1 MKSILFVALALSG
14 AAAVAKPLTLPEIP
28 AGQRQLVNYVC
39 ADGAKLT
46 VKYYN
51 VKNGQ
56 SFAVLPIEGKTM
68 LLTNVVSGSG
78 AKYAAEQY
86 SWWTKG
92 PEGTLR
98 NENSD
103 KVLLDDCKES
113 RR

>member
-1 MKSILFVALALSG
+1 MKSLLFAALALSG
-14 AAAVAKPLTLPEIP
+14 AAVIAKPLSLPEIP
-28 AGQRQLVNYVC
+28 AGQRQVVNYVC

-51 VKNGQ
+51 TKNGQ
-56 SFAVLPIEGKTM
+56 SFAVLPIAGKT
-68 LLTNVVSGSG
+68 LLLSNVVSGSG

-98 NENSD
+98 DEIAD
-103 KVLLDDCKES
+103 KVLLGDCKES

>member
-1 MKSILFVALALSG
+1 MKSILFAVLTLSS
-14 AAAVAKPLTLPEIP
+14 AAALAKPLTLPDIP
-28 AGQRQLVNYVC
+28 AGQRQVVRYVC

-56 SFAVLPIEGKTM
+56 SFAVLPIKGKTM
-68 LLTNVVSGSG
+68 LLSNVVSGSG

-92 PEGTLR
+92 PEGSLR
-98 NENSD
+98 DEITD
-103 KVLLDDCKES
+103 KALLDDCKET

>member
-1 MKSILFVALALSG
+1 MKSLLFAALTLSSAVALA
-14 AAAVAKPLTLPEIP
+14 KPLSLPEIQ
-28 AGQRQLVNYVC
+28 AGQRQVVNYVC
-39 ADGAKLT
+39 AGGAKLT

-68 LLTNVVSGSG
+68 LLANVVSGSG

-92 PEGTLR
+92 PEGALR

-103 KVLLDDCKES
+103 KALLDDCKES

>member
-103 KVLLDDCKES
+103 KTLLDDCKES

>member
-1 MKSILFVALALSG
+1 MKSILFAALTLSSAVAL
-14 AAAVAKPLTLPEIP
+14 AKPLTLPEIQ
-28 AGQRQLVNYVC
+28 AGQRQVVNYVC
-39 ADGAKLT
+39 AGGAKLA

-56 SFAVLPIEGKTM
+56 SFAVLPIKGKAM
-68 LLTNVVSGSG
+68 LLSNVVSGSG

-98 NENSD
+98 DEITD